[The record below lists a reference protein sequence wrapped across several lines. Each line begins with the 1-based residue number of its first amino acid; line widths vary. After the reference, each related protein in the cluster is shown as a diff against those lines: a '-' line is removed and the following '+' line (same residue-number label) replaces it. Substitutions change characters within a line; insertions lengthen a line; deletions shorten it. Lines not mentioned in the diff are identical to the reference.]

1 METKKRGRP
10 FGTGNKAGKGR
21 PKLSE
26 EDHRLRALTNTR
38 FQQILNRYLHEPVSN
53 LVNLKKDQSLTALE
67 HAVLSI
73 TIASINKGDQIRL
86 QFLLDRLIGKVP
98 EVMQISEIEKQVE
111 NMSPDELLKEIEKA
125 KAVLKNA
132 K

>member
-1 METKKRGRP
+1 MEKKKRGRP
-10 FGTGNKAGKGR
+10 FKEGHKLSKGR

-26 EDHRLRALTNTR
+26 EDHALRALTNTR
-38 FQQILNRYLHEPVSN
+38 FQQILNKYLHEPVSN
-53 LVNLKKDQSLTALE
+53 LVDLKKDQSLTALE

-98 EVMQISEIEKQVE
+98 DVVHVSEIERKVE
-111 NMSPDELLKEIEKA
+111 SMSHEELILEIEKA
-125 KAVLKNA
+125 KAVLNA
-132 K
+132 AK